1 MSRWRDAEGAEGA
14 RRARSEA
21 TAGLA
26 RGVETVLPV
35 PVPHSGPHPPPQH
48 TIKTGK
54 PNSQSFRIYGWK
66 ILVRTWLHPPVHFC
80 CVVLPSPV
88 W

>member
-1 MSRWRDAEGAEGA
+1 MGQMSRWRDAEGAEGA

-35 PVPHSGPHPPPQH
+35 PVPHSGPHPPPN
-48 TIKTGK
+48 T
-54 PNSQSFRIYGWK
+54 
-66 ILVRTWLHPPVHFC
+66 L
-80 CVVLPSPV
+80 
-88 W
+88 